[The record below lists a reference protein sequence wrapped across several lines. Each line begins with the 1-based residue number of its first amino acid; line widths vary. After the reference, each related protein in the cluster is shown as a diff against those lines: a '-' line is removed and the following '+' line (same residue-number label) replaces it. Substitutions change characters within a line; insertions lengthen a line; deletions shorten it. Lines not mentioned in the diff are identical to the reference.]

1 MIMSTEVK
9 GKQLRCLATLRKQKW
24 LDIRCILYTIFRS
37 RIHWRQRVRRKPIER
52 HQTLREKI
60 LETIRDAILKGNM
73 KPGERVSEP
82 ELAERFGISRT
93 PIREAFRQLES
104 EGYLQVIP
112 RKGAVVASLSERDVE
127 EFYAIK
133 IILEGFAARMAAE
146 NLTPKDI
153 ERLESINGRLQQ
165 IAAEGD
171 VKTFFRVH
179 NEFHEVFIKAAGNE
193 KLYEMITQLVMRFKR
208 LRLASL
214 SQPGRMEISVEEH
227 RNMIQ
232 AFKNHDG
239 ERADSLVR
247 HTATIGA
254 GVLIQSMTQADK
266 AEDKE
271 STVLEKVA
279 E

>member
-1 MIMSTEVK
+1 V
-9 GKQLRCLATLRKQKW
+9 RK
-24 LDIRCILYTIFRS
+24 
-37 RIHWRQRVRRKPIER
+37 KPIER

-112 RKGAVVASLSERDVE
+112 RKGAVVASLSERDIE

-146 NLTPKDI
+146 KMTEKEI
-153 ERLESINGRLQQ
+153 EKLEAINERLQQ
-165 IAAEGD
+165 IAEEGD
-171 VKTFFRVH
+171 VKKFFRVH
-179 NEFHEVFIKAAGNE
+179 NEFHEVFIKASGNE
-193 KLYEMITQLVMRFKR
+193 KLLEMIQQLVMKFKR

-214 SQPGRMEISVEEH
+214 SLPGRMQISVDDH
-227 RNMIQ
+227 RHMIE
-232 AFKNHDG
+232 AFKAHDG
-239 ERADSLVR
+239 KQADSLVR
-247 HTATIGA
+247 HAATIGA
-254 GVLIQSMTQADK
+254 DVLIQSMSQAEQAAND
-266 AEDKE
+266 
-271 STVLEKVA
+271 VH
-279 E
+279 

>member
-1 MIMSTEVK
+1 
-9 GKQLRCLATLRKQKW
+9 
-24 LDIRCILYTIFRS
+24 
-37 RIHWRQRVRRKPIER
+37 
-52 HQTLREKI
+52 
-60 LETIRDAILKGNM
+60 
-73 KPGERVSEP
+73 
-82 ELAERFGISRT
+82 
-93 PIREAFRQLES
+93 
-104 EGYLQVIP
+104 
-112 RKGAVVASLSERDVE
+112 
-127 EFYAIK
+127 
-133 IILEGFAARMAAE
+133 MAAE

-153 ERLESINGRLQQ
+153 ERLESINERLQQ

-171 VKTFFRVH
+171 VKNFFRVH

-239 ERADSLVR
+239 DRADSLVR

-254 GVLIQSMTQADK
+254 GVLIQSMGQADK
-266 AEDKE
+266 AEKKDL
-271 STVLEKVA
+271 SILEKVA

>member
-1 MIMSTEVK
+1 M
-9 GKQLRCLATLRKQKW
+9 RRKQ
-24 LDIRCILYTIFRS
+24 
-37 RIHWRQRVRRKPIER
+37 IER

-60 LETIRDAILKGNM
+60 LETIRDAILKGTM

-104 EGYLQVIP
+104 EGYLEVIP
-112 RKGAVVASLSERDVE
+112 RKGAVVASLSERDIE

-146 NLTPKDI
+146 KLTAKEI
-153 ERLESINGRLQQ
+153 ERLEVINERLQQ
-165 IAAEGD
+165 IAKEGD

-193 KLYEMITQLVMRFKR
+193 KLSEMINQLVMKFKR

-214 SQPGRMEISVEEH
+214 SQPGRMEVSIEDH
-227 RNMIQ
+227 RDMIE
-232 AFKNHDG
+232 AFKDHDG

-247 HTATIGA
+247 HAATIGA
-254 GVLIQSMTQADK
+254 DVLIQNMVQA
-266 AEDKE
+266 E
-271 STVLEKVA
+271 SPEGRTSSVG
-279 E
+279 

>member
-1 MIMSTEVK
+1 M
-9 GKQLRCLATLRKQKW
+9 RRKQ
-24 LDIRCILYTIFRS
+24 
-37 RIHWRQRVRRKPIER
+37 IER

-60 LETIRDAILKGNM
+60 LEMIRDAILKGTM

-104 EGYLQVIP
+104 EGYLEVIP
-112 RKGAVVASLSERDVE
+112 RKGAVVASLSERDIE

-133 IILEGFAARMAAE
+133 IILEGFAAKMAAE
-146 NLTPKDI
+146 NLTEKDI
-153 ERLESINGRLQQ
+153 ERLESINERLQK
-165 IAAEGD
+165 IADDGD
-171 VKTFFRVH
+171 VKSFFRVH
-179 NEFHEVFIKAAGNE
+179 NEFHDLFIKAAGND
-193 KLYEMITQLVMRFKR
+193 KLYEMINQLVMRFKR

-227 RNMIQ
+227 RNMIE

-247 HTATIGA
+247 HAATIGA
-254 GVLIQSMTQADK
+254 GVLIQSMNE
-266 AEDKE
+266 AENAA
-271 STVLEKVA
+271 EKVESA
-279 E
+279 

>member
-1 MIMSTEVK
+1 
-9 GKQLRCLATLRKQKW
+9 
-24 LDIRCILYTIFRS
+24 
-37 RIHWRQRVRRKPIER
+37 VRRKPIER

>member
-1 MIMSTEVK
+1 MIITLRVK
-9 GKQLRCLATLRKQKW
+9 GKQLSCLAPDHREKE
-24 LDIRCILYTIFRS
+24 LDILCILYTIYQAMIERS
-37 RIHWRQRVRRKPIER
+37 FPVRRKQIER

-82 ELAERFGISRT
+82 DLAERFGISRT

-104 EGYLQVIP
+104 EGYLHVVP
-112 RKGAVVASLSERDVE
+112 RKGAVVASLSERDIE

-146 NLTPKDI
+146 KLTARDL
-153 ERLESINGRLQQ
+153 ERLESINERLQK
-165 IAAEGD
+165 IASEGD
-171 VKTFFRVH
+171 VKNFFRVH

-193 KLYEMITQLVMRFKR
+193 KLHDMINQLVMKFKR

-214 SQPGRMEISVEEH
+214 SQPGRMEISVEDH

-232 AFKNHDG
+232 AFKDHDG
-239 ERADSLVR
+239 DRADSLVR
-247 HTATIGA
+247 HAATIGA
-254 GVLIQSMTQADK
+254 GVLIQSMSQQETSDTKQ
-266 AEDKE
+266 
-271 STVLEKVA
+271 
-279 E
+279 

>member
-1 MIMSTEVK
+1 M
-9 GKQLRCLATLRKQKW
+9 RRKQ
-24 LDIRCILYTIFRS
+24 
-37 RIHWRQRVRRKPIER
+37 IER

-60 LETIRDAILKGNM
+60 LETIRDAILKGTL

-104 EGYLQVIP
+104 EGYLEVIP
-112 RKGAVVASLSERDVE
+112 RKGAVVASLSERDIE

-133 IILEGFAARMAAE
+133 IILEGFAAKMAAE
-146 NLTPKDI
+146 KLTDKDI
-153 ERLESINGRLQQ
+153 ERLETINLRLAQ
-165 IAAEGD
+165 IAKDGD
-171 VKTFFRVH
+171 VKSFFRVH

-193 KLYEMITQLVMRFKR
+193 KLYDMINQLVMRFKR

-232 AFKNHDG
+232 AFRDHDG
-239 ERADSLVR
+239 EKADSLVR
-247 HTATIGA
+247 HAATIGA
-254 GVLIQSMTQADK
+254 DVLIQSMAQSDGASADTT
-266 AEDKE
+266 
-271 STVLEKVA
+271 SH
-279 E
+279 

>member
-1 MIMSTEVK
+1 M
-9 GKQLRCLATLRKQKW
+9 RRKQ
-24 LDIRCILYTIFRS
+24 
-37 RIHWRQRVRRKPIER
+37 IER

-60 LETIRDAILKGNM
+60 LEMIRDAILKGTM

-104 EGYLQVIP
+104 EGYLEVIP
-112 RKGAVVASLSERDVE
+112 RKGAVVASLSERDIE

-133 IILEGFAARMAAE
+133 IILEGFAAKMAAE
-146 NLTPKDI
+146 KLSEKDI
-153 ERLESINGRLQQ
+153 ERLESINERLQK
-165 IAAEGD
+165 IADDGD
-171 VKTFFRVH
+171 VKSFFRVH
-179 NEFHEVFIKAAGNE
+179 NEFHDLFIKAAGND
-193 KLYEMITQLVMRFKR
+193 KLYEMINQLVMRFKR

-227 RNMIQ
+227 RNMIE

-247 HTATIGA
+247 HAATIGA
-254 GVLIQSMTQADK
+254 GVLIQSMNE
-266 AEDKE
+266 AENAA
-271 STVLEKVA
+271 EKVESA
-279 E
+279 

>member
-1 MIMSTEVK
+1 M
-9 GKQLRCLATLRKQKW
+9 
-24 LDIRCILYTIFRS
+24 
-37 RIHWRQRVRRKPIER
+37 RRKPIER

-60 LETIRDAILKGNM
+60 LETIRDAILKGSL
-73 KPGERVSEP
+73 KAGERVSEP

-104 EGYLQVIP
+104 EGYLEVIP

-133 IILEGFAARMAAE
+133 IILEGFAARMAAA
-146 NLTPKDI
+146 NLTAKDI
-153 ERLESINGRLQQ
+153 ERLESINERLRQ
-165 IAAEGD
+165 IAREGD
-171 VKTFFRVH
+171 VKNFFRVH

-193 KLYEMITQLVMRFKR
+193 KLYEMISQLVMRFKR

-214 SQPGRMEISVEEH
+214 AQPGRMEISVEEH

-254 GVLIQSMTQADK
+254 GVLMQSMAQEDQSEGREPLL
-266 AEDKE
+266 AERLNK
-271 STVLEKVA
+271 LNR
-279 E
+279 

>member
-1 MIMSTEVK
+1 
-9 GKQLRCLATLRKQKW
+9 
-24 LDIRCILYTIFRS
+24 
-37 RIHWRQRVRRKPIER
+37 VRRKQIER

-60 LETIRDAILKGNM
+60 LETIRDAILKGSL

-104 EGYLQVIP
+104 EGYLLVVP
-112 RKGAVVASLSERDVE
+112 RKGAVVASLSERDIE

-133 IILEGFAARMAAE
+133 IILEGFAAKMAAE
-146 NLTPKDI
+146 KLTAKDI
-153 ERLESINGRLQQ
+153 ERLETINQRLAQL
-165 IAAEGD
+165 AKDGD

-193 KLYEMITQLVMRFKR
+193 KLYDMINQLVMKFKR

-227 RNMIQ
+227 RNMIR
-232 AFKNHDG
+232 AFREHDG
-239 ERADSLVR
+239 DRADSLVR
-247 HTATIGA
+247 HAATIGA
-254 GVLIQSMTQADK
+254 DVLIQSMVQSDEAGK
-266 AEDKE
+266 LSPLHGNEP
-271 STVLEKVA
+271 
-279 E
+279 

>member
-1 MIMSTEVK
+1 M
-9 GKQLRCLATLRKQKW
+9 RRKQ
-24 LDIRCILYTIFRS
+24 
-37 RIHWRQRVRRKPIER
+37 IER

-60 LETIRDAILKGNM
+60 LETIRDAILKGSL

-112 RKGAVVASLSERDVE
+112 RKGAVVASLSERDIE

-133 IILEGFAARMAAE
+133 ILLEGFAARMAAE
-146 NLTPKDI
+146 KLTEKDI
-153 ERLESINGRLQQ
+153 ERLESINERLAK
-165 IAAEGD
+165 IAKDGD
-171 VKTFFRVH
+171 VKNFFRVH

-193 KLYEMITQLVMRFKR
+193 KLYEMINHLVMRFKR

-214 SQPGRMEISVEEH
+214 SQPGRMEVSVEEH
-227 RNMIQ
+227 RNMIE
-232 AFKNHDG
+232 AFKKHDG

-247 HTATIGA
+247 HAATIGA
-254 GVLIQSMTQADK
+254 DVLIQSMSHSDNPKDDLA
-266 AEDKE
+266 AN
-271 STVLEKVA
+271 
-279 E
+279 

>member
-1 MIMSTEVK
+1 M
-9 GKQLRCLATLRKQKW
+9 RRKQ
-24 LDIRCILYTIFRS
+24 
-37 RIHWRQRVRRKPIER
+37 IER

-60 LETIRDAILKGNM
+60 LETIRDAILKGTM

-104 EGYLQVIP
+104 EGYLEVIP
-112 RKGAVVASLSERDVE
+112 RKGAIVASLSERDIE

-133 IILEGFAARMAAE
+133 IILEGFAAKMAAE
-146 NLTPKDI
+146 NLTEKDI
-153 ERLESINGRLQQ
+153 ERLESINERLQK
-165 IAAEGD
+165 IAEEGD
-171 VKTFFRVH
+171 VKNFFRVH
-179 NEFHEVFIKAAGNE
+179 NEFHDLFIKAAGND
-193 KLYEMITQLVMRFKR
+193 KLYEMINQLVMRFKR

-227 RNMIQ
+227 RNMIE

-247 HTATIGA
+247 HAATIGA
-254 GVLIQSMTQADK
+254 GVLIQSMNEAENTAEK
-266 AEDKE
+266 AE
-271 STVLEKVA
+271 SL
-279 E
+279 

>member
-1 MIMSTEVK
+1 M
-9 GKQLRCLATLRKQKW
+9 
-24 LDIRCILYTIFRS
+24 
-37 RIHWRQRVRRKPIER
+37 RRKPIER

-60 LETIRDAILKGNM
+60 LETIRDAILKGSL

-104 EGYLQVIP
+104 EGYLEVIP
-112 RKGAVVASLSERDVE
+112 RKGAVVASLSERDIE

-133 IILEGFAARMAAE
+133 IILEGFAARMAAD
-146 NLTPKDI
+146 NLTAKDI
-153 ERLESINGRLQQ
+153 ERLETINERLQQ
-165 IAAEGD
+165 IAKEGD
-171 VKTFFRVH
+171 VKNFFRVH

-193 KLYEMITQLVMRFKR
+193 KLYEMVSQLVMRFKR

-232 AFKNHDG
+232 AFRNHDG
-239 ERADSLVR
+239 ERADSIVR
-247 HTATIGA
+247 HAATIGA
-254 GVLIQSMTQADK
+254 GVLIQSMAQEDADANRATLLPERLQK
-266 AEDKE
+266 
-271 STVLEKVA
+271 
-279 E
+279 

>member
-1 MIMSTEVK
+1 
-9 GKQLRCLATLRKQKW
+9 
-24 LDIRCILYTIFRS
+24 
-37 RIHWRQRVRRKPIER
+37 VRRKPIER

-60 LETIRDAILKGNM
+60 LETIRDAILKGTM

-104 EGYLQVIP
+104 EGYLEVIP

-133 IILEGFAARMAAE
+133 IILEGFAAKMAAE
-146 NLTPKDI
+146 NLSSKDI
-153 ERLESINGRLQQ
+153 ERLESINERLQQ
-165 IAAEGD
+165 IAKDGD

-193 KLYEMITQLVMRFKR
+193 KLYEMINHLVLRFKR

-239 ERADSLVR
+239 ESADNLVR
-247 HTATIGA
+247 HAATIGA
-254 GVLIQSMTQADK
+254 DVLIQSLNQADRPEGK
-266 AEDKE
+266 VAPL
-271 STVLEKVA
+271 LEKVG